1 MPDGTLAYAMEE
13 PESLN
18 VLGVIPELVEAG
30 ISALKIE
37 GRQRTKSY
45 VGAMTKVLKE
55 ALDSYYSDR
64 AGYRVKEEWSDI
76 TLSTFEGTS
85 ETLGSYQSK

>member
-1 MPDGTLAYAMEE
+1 
-13 PESLN
+13 
-18 VLGVIPELVEAG
+18 
-30 ISALKIE
+30 
-37 GRQRTKSY
+37 
-45 VGAMTKVLKE
+45 MTKVLKE

-64 AGYRVKEEWSDI
+64 TGYRVKEEWSDI